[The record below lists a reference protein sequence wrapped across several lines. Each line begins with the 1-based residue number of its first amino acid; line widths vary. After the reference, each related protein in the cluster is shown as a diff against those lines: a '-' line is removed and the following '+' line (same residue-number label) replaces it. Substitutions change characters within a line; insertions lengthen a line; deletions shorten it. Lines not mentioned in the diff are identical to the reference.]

1 MCMNRRQQLQ
11 LHACVGLN
19 ATCRAKSLS
28 SQASSYIAL
37 SVWMYW
43 LDDQRAFQTSARFY
57 PLIIH
62 VKPKSPFPF
71 GAVRQPPN
79 RHSTCFFRY
88 ETYSPLIRSTSI
100 SSHSGRISMAFAVP
114 LTAPAQCLS
123 RCVPDSPQGIQVR
136 KIRRQRFFAI
146 HMRSAR
152 QTFAMASRGKVF
164 SPSPAADAACTAHRP
179 PRQPMLQ
186 SSGKMSGTTNNTYF
200 HENFPP

>member
-1 MCMNRRQQLQ
+1 M
-11 LHACVGLN
+11 HACVGLN

-114 LTAPAQCLS
+114 LTAPAQCPS

-136 KIRRQRFFAI
+136 KIRRQRFSQYTCDP
-146 HMRSAR
+146 RAR
-152 QTFAMASRGKVF
+152 H
-164 SPSPAADAACTAHRP
+164 SPWLPEERCFLHRRQRTPPARHIDPAPTHVAKQ
-179 PRQPMLQ
+179 RQNVR
-186 SSGKMSGTTNNTYF
+186 NNQ
-200 HENFPP
+200 